1 MAEKK
6 VSSAM
11 ADASNDNDVRHG
23 AQYGMII
30 DTGACVG
37 CQTCVVSCVIDH
49 KLPDGVQWSHVQSY
63 DGDVLYQ
70 STGTFPD
77 SVLKF
82 RPTLCNHCSNPACV
96 AACPTGAMAKDP
108 ATGIVRPDGETCI
121 GCGACV
127 AACPYGVPA
136 IDPQANV
143 STKCTFCADLVAD
156 GVEPYCVASCPAN
169 ARIFGDLSDQQSA
182 AAQLLAMNPDAE
194 QLLVEMGTQPNV
206 YYI

>member
-11 ADASNDNDVRHG
+11 ADASNDNDARHST
-23 AQYGMII
+23 QYGMII

-96 AACPTGAMAKDP
+96 AACP
-108 ATGIVRPDGETCI
+108 
-121 GCGACV
+121 
-127 AACPYGVPA
+127 YGVPA

-182 AAQLLAMNPDAE
+182 AAQLLAMSPDAE